1 LSFLKKMFKRE
12 SLDEKIKRLWE
23 SAKKLG
29 WSDVDCKKKI
39 QIYTELLNLI
49 DENSTTFNICAILR
63 NRAISYR
70 SLKDYDSAL
79 KDLKE
84 ELKIAQRKG
93 DQIRVMDCKKI
104 IEETNN
110 FKRKAEIEAIG
121 GKKAERFKEMEK
133 QENKLW
139 GSGSDFDMAFETLFK
154 DLESDDPDIRSYA
167 TRLLAES
174 SRNALQKLISIYQEC
189 LNTNP
194 NRSSLAGRV
203 LGRKI
208 AKGSD
213 ESITSEIARIYY
225 GINVS
230 FISCSCVY
238 CSHTNKGIAAPVNGP
253 RVPYY
258 HQENDKGAYA
268 VPVLCDRCGKTF
280 FVVWDKDPR

>member
-1 LSFLKKMFKRE
+1 MNFIKKLFKRE

-23 SAKKLG
+23 DAKKLG

-39 QIYTELLNLI
+39 QIYTELLSLI

-121 GKKAERFKEMEK
+121 GSKSEKLKEMER

-139 GSGSDFDMAFETLFK
+139 GSEPDFDIAFESLFK
-154 DLESDDPDIRSYA
+154 DLKSDDPDIRAEAS
-167 TRLLAES
+167 RLLSES

-203 LGRKI
+203 LGHKI
-208 AKGSD
+208 TKGSD
-213 ESITSEIARIYY
+213 ESITSEIAKIYY

-230 FISCSCVY
+230 FIPCSCVY
-238 CSHTNKGIAAPVNGP
+238 CGHTNKGIAAPANGP

-258 HQENDKGAYA
+258 HQKDDKGAYA
-268 VPVLCDRCGKTF
+268 VPVLCDKCGKDF
-280 FVVWDKDPR
+280 FIVWDKDPR